1 MNGDYC
7 ECSQDVAD
15 TNAPMGGC
23 TNCGRI
29 TRERASKI
37 SYSHW
42 KSEEA
47 DSYKAL
53 KMLHAVK
60 ANRAFIL
67 DFIDFYQTHFS
78 LLWDDDAL
86 IKLRGIVETV
96 ESSVEKQHDR
106 LTSAVRKQHILE
118 LEGVGNDKQV

>member
-7 ECSQDVAD
+7 ECPQDVAD

-47 DSYKAL
+47 DTHREL
-53 KMLHAVK
+53 KMLHAVQ
-60 ANRAFIL
+60 ANKSFLL
-67 DFIDFYQTHFS
+67 DFIDFYQPSFA
-78 LLWDDDAL
+78 LLSDGDTL
-86 IKLRGIVETV
+86 MKLRGIVENV
-96 ESSVEKQHDR
+96 ETNVEKHHDR

-118 LEGVGNDKQV
+118 LEGVGIDKQV